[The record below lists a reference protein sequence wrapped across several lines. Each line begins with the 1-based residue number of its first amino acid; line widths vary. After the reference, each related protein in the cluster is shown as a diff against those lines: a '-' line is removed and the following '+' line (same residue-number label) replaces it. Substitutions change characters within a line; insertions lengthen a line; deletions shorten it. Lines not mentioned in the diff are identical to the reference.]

1 MIEYNNKHQKD
12 IGTTE
17 DSSKHKKKSNKKGLS
32 RSKHKHE
39 NIYVKLI
46 GFDKFNP
53 ERIVI
58 ASVCKICGRIAESW
72 YVRIEDDR
80 IVSDSFFNIC
90 PIENTKDLPLY
101 KADKPFG
108 KFATLCDSC
117 EI

>member
-58 ASVCKICGRIAESW
+58 ASVCKVCGRIAESW
-72 YVRIEDDR
+72 YVKIEDDK
-80 IVSDSFFNIC
+80 IIPASFFNIC
-90 PIENTKDLPLY
+90 PIENIKDLPLY
-101 KADKPFG
+101 KADQPFG
-108 KFATLCDSC
+108 KFATSYDTC
-117 EI
+117 EV